1 MHSSEVGPDFVQAQF
16 KSTVIIISKECR
28 ILRLKMP
35 EENKSSSLSSAKSF
49 RINAGKS
56 AKSPIG
62 ESQGRDAPTSQ
73 RSQTVT
79 SSNTES
85 STNQSG
91 NTLVRTETSNDSG
104 TRDLWRAAFESL
116 SDGEKS
122 VLDPST
128 NQKPNKKPSHLVD
141 EVIDLTREKC
151 AQYEAGGW
159 HIKREGREDI
169 NVREKAKSLICSAL
183 VVKDLIDAGLQF
195 DASGYGALA
204 WSVVSF
210 GLQVCEQRPS
220 FLIQSSNKQHSSS
233 SRMTGTDSALFLTPR
248 IF

>member
-1 MHSSEVGPDFVQAQF
+1 MPDEHKLSSQG
-16 KSTVIIISKECR
+16 
-28 ILRLKMP
+28 
-35 EENKSSSLSSAKSF
+35 SAKSF
-49 RINAGKS
+49 RINTGKS
-56 AKSPIG
+56 AKSSIG
-62 ESQGRDAPTSQ
+62 ASS
-73 RSQTVT
+73 SQTVP
-79 SSNTES
+79 SLNTES

-91 NTLVRTETSNDSG
+91 KSLVRSETSNDSG

-128 NQKPNKKPSHLVD
+128 NQKPNKPPSHLID

-210 GLQVCEQRPS
+210 GLQVCEQRSP
-220 FLIQSSNKQHSSS
+220 FLIQRSNEQHSSS
-233 SRMTGTDSALFLTPR
+233 SRMTGTDSALFLNPR

>member
-1 MHSSEVGPDFVQAQF
+1 MPD
-16 KSTVIIISKECR
+16 EH
-28 ILRLKMP
+28 
-35 EENKSSSLSSAKSF
+35 KSSSQGSAKSF
-49 RINAGKS
+49 RINVGKS
-56 AKSPIG
+56 AKSSIG
-62 ESQGRDAPTSQ
+62 ASS
-73 RSQTVT
+73 SQTVP
-79 SSNTES
+79 SLNTES

-91 NTLVRTETSNDSG
+91 KPLVRSETSNDSG
-104 TRDLWRAAFESL
+104 TRDLWRVAFESL
-116 SDGEKS
+116 SDDEKS
-122 VLDPST
+122 ALDPST
-128 NQKPNKKPSHLVD
+128 NQKPINPPSHLVD

-210 GLQVCEQRPS
+210 GLQVCEQRS
-220 FLIQSSNKQHSSS
+220 SSLIQSSTEQHSSS
-233 SRMTGTDSALFLTPR
+233 SRMTRTDSALFLIPR
-248 IF
+248 ISWCKS

>member
-1 MHSSEVGPDFVQAQF
+1 MPD
-16 KSTVIIISKECR
+16 
-28 ILRLKMP
+28 
-35 EENKSSSLSSAKSF
+35 ENKSSSLSSAKSF
-49 RINAGKS
+49 RINAGKP
-56 AKSPIG
+56 AKSTVG
-62 ESQGRDAPTSQ
+62 ESQGRDASTAQ

-91 NTLVRTETSNDSG
+91 KTLVRTETSNDSG

-128 NQKPNKKPSHLVD
+128 NQKPNKPPSHLVD

-220 FLIQSSNKQHSSS
+220 FLIQGSNKQHSSS

>member
-1 MHSSEVGPDFVQAQF
+1 MPD
-16 KSTVIIISKECR
+16 
-28 ILRLKMP
+28 
-35 EENKSSSLSSAKSF
+35 ENKSSSLSSAKSF

-62 ESQGRDAPTSQ
+62 ESQGRDAPTSKSTLQIPSAQ
-73 RSQTVT
+73 RLQTVT

-91 NTLVRTETSNDSG
+91 KTLVRTETSNDSG

-128 NQKPNKKPSHLVD
+128 NQRPNKPPSHLVD

-159 HIKREGREDI
+159 HIKREGWEDI

-210 GLQVCEQRPS
+210 GLQVCDQRPS
-220 FLIQSSNKQHSSS
+220 FLIQNSNRQHSSS

>member
-1 MHSSEVGPDFVQAQF
+1 MPDEH
-16 KSTVIIISKECR
+16 K
-28 ILRLKMP
+28 P
-35 EENKSSSLSSAKSF
+35 SSSGSAKSF

-56 AKSPIG
+56 AKSSIG
-62 ESQGRDAPTSQ
+62 ESQGRDALTSKSTFAIPSAQ
-73 RSQTVT
+73 RSQTVP
-79 SSNTES
+79 SSNTDTP
-85 STNQSG
+85 TNQSG
-91 NTLVRTETSNDSG
+91 YPVVRTETSNHSG

-116 SDGEKS
+116 NDGEKS

-128 NQKPNKKPSHLVD
+128 NQDPNKPPTYLVD

-210 GLQVCEQRPS
+210 GLQVCEQRSS
-220 FLIQSSNKQHSSS
+220 FLIQGSNEQHSSS
-233 SRMTGTDSALFLTPR
+233 YRMTGTDSALSLTPR

>member
-1 MHSSEVGPDFVQAQF
+1 MPD
-16 KSTVIIISKECR
+16 
-28 ILRLKMP
+28 
-35 EENKSSSLSSAKSF
+35 ENKSSSLSSAKSF
-49 RINAGKS
+49 RISAGKS

-62 ESQGRDAPTSQ
+62 ESQGRDASTSKSTLPSAQ

-91 NTLVRTETSNDSG
+91 KSLVRTETSNVSG
-104 TRDLWRAAFESL
+104 ARDLWRAAFESL

-128 NQKPNKKPSHLVD
+128 NQKPNKPPSHLVD

-159 HIKREGREDI
+159 HIKREGWEDI

-210 GLQVCEQRPS
+210 GLQVCEQRSS
-220 FLIQSSNKQHSSS
+220 FFIQSSNQQHSSS

-248 IF
+248 SFWYKCLQDMPISKQITAIE

>member
-1 MHSSEVGPDFVQAQF
+1 MPDEH
-16 KSTVIIISKECR
+16 KLS
-28 ILRLKMP
+28 RLG
-35 EENKSSSLSSAKSF
+35 SAKSF

-56 AKSPIG
+56 AKSVTG
-62 ESQGRDAPTSQ
+62 ESQGRDASTSKSTFPIPSAQ
-73 RSQTVT
+73 RSQTVP

-85 STNQSG
+85 STNPSG
-91 NTLVRTETSNDSG
+91 YPLVLPETSNDPS

-128 NQKPNKKPSHLVD
+128 NQNPNKPPSQLVD

-169 NVREKAKSLICSAL
+169 NVHEKAKSLICSAL

-210 GLQVCEQRPS
+210 GLQVCEQRSS
-220 FLIQSSNKQHSSS
+220 FLILNSNEQYSSS
-233 SRMTGTDSALFLTPR
+233 SRMTGTDSAPSLTPQ

>member
-1 MHSSEVGPDFVQAQF
+1 MPDEH
-16 KSTVIIISKECR
+16 K
-28 ILRLKMP
+28 P
-35 EENKSSSLSSAKSF
+35 SSSGSAKSF

-56 AKSPIG
+56 TKSSTG
-62 ESQGRDAPTSQ
+62 ESQGRNASTSKSTIPIPSAQ
-73 RSQTVT
+73 RSQTVP

-85 STNQSG
+85 STNQTG
-91 NTLVRTETSNDSG
+91 YPLVRIETSNDLG

-116 SDGEKS
+116 SDSEKT

-128 NQKPNKKPSHLVD
+128 NQNPDKPPSHLVD

-210 GLQVCEQRPS
+210 GLQVCEQRSS
-220 FLIQSSNKQHSSS
+220 FFIQSNNEQHSSS
-233 SRMTGTDSALFLTPR
+233 SRMTGTDSAPFLTPQ

>member
-1 MHSSEVGPDFVQAQF
+1 MPD
-16 KSTVIIISKECR
+16 E
-28 ILRLKMP
+28 LK
-35 EENKSSSLSSAKSF
+35 LSSQGSAKTF

-56 AKSPIG
+56 TKSSIG
-62 ESQGRDAPTSQ
+62 EYQGSGQSSQSVPSL
-73 RSQTVT
+73 
-79 SSNTES
+79 NTEL

-91 NTLVRTETSNDSG
+91 KPLVRTEASNDAG
-104 TRDLWRAAFESL
+104 TRDLWRAAFKSL
-116 SDGEKS
+116 GDGEKS

-128 NQKPNKKPSHLVD
+128 NQKLNKPPSYLVD

-210 GLQVCEQRPS
+210 GLQVCEQRSS
-220 FLIQSSNKQHSSS
+220 FLIQNNNK
-233 SRMTGTDSALFLTPR
+233 
-248 IF
+248 